1 MGTGKT
7 FLTLLPFL
15 HRLKGRS
22 TIIDHLSQDIVTDSR
37 SALAYF
43 YCDGN
48 DSRKQDSRY
57 ILGSFV
63 RQLLPKSSV
72 LSEEGT
78 GVAQKLHETHKDRG
92 LNHKLLLQ
100 DLEHCVQK
108 MMSVF
113 SRVYL
118 VIDGIDEI
126 AERQHILSFINS
138 LQRSVKVHLLVACR
152 PLLDIEKHLCNTL
165 RLNIEANLVLEDIE
179 TYIQWRLNN
188 DQKFKRIKPSLK
200 KTIYDRLTAQCM
212 GMLSSFQFRS

>member
-37 SALAYF
+37 SALVYF

-48 DSRKQDSRY
+48 DSQKQDSRY

-63 RQLLPKSSV
+63 RQLLSKSSV
-72 LSEEGT
+72 LSEERT
-78 GVAQKLHETHKDRG
+78 SVARRLHETHKDRG
-92 LNHKLLLQ
+92 PNLKLLQ
-100 DLEHCVQK
+100 DLEHSVLK
-108 MMSVF
+108 MMSGF
-113 SRVYL
+113 SRIYL
-118 VIDGIDEI
+118 VIDGVDEI
-126 AERQHILSFINS
+126 VERQHILSFIKS
-138 LQRSVKVHLLVACR
+138 IQRSVNVHLLVVSR
-152 PLLDIEKHLCNTL
+152 PLRDIEKQLSSTL
-165 RLNIEANLVLEDIE
+165 RLNIEANLLLEDIQ

-200 KTIYDRLTAQCM
+200 KTIYDRLTVQCM
-212 GMLSSFQFRS
+212 GMLTPFQFRS